1 MGGYMKLIICE
12 KPSLAK
18 NVAEA
23 LNVRD
28 WKDGYIE
35 SDKYIVTWAFG
46 HLLGLKEIKEYEGFE
61 NIRWND
67 ITSPFV
73 PDTFEYK
80 VKNDSGVKN
89 QLKIIRELLKNKNIE
104 SVVNCGD
111 ADREGQLIIDNIIE
125 YCRYKGKV
133 ERLWLPEQTQ
143 ETIREQINQMKDNKE
158 YEKLNLEGKARTY
171 MDWLLGINLT
181 VYLSN
186 KSGEKLRVG
195 RVIIPILK
203 YIYDREIEIR
213 NFVPEKYYGIEN
225 EKNIKLISKLKLDKE
240 KAQEKIEELNLH
252 KAKVVSITE
261 KEIKKQAAKL
271 FSFSTLQSFLSEKYQ
286 IPFAISSIVIQ
297 KLYEDGYL
305 TYPRT
310 NTEYLANN
318 EKEKIAKV
326 IDKIKND
333 YGYLDIRIRDSK
345 RIFND
350 LKIESHSAV
359 TPTVKLPNIFELE
372 DIEQKIYKTVLDRF
386 LSNFI
391 KEECILL
398 EKEMLIK
405 VGNEKFSI
413 SGKTVKQL
421 GYLKYESEEFTD
433 KVPDLN
439 VDDEFDIDFKVVE
452 KITTKPPRISESNLS
467 QYLKNPLKKLNNIG
481 TDDEEYKQILEG
493 IEIGTEATRTDIIE
507 TAKKMGYIS
516 QEKNSYKLEPLGEKV
531 IEILNKLQINLYAE
545 KSIEFSK
552 LLKQVY
558 TREKTIDEVINI
570 TREELKNIFSKD
582 IEIEKIT
589 KDKEVIGICPL
600 CSGNIYQ
607 GRTKTG
613 KVNYY
618 CEKYKEGCKFTL
630 WENVK
635 YYKEEIKITKEKA
648 KALLKK
654 NGKAKFKINNKE
666 ETLKIEIKNYQG
678 NTYIN
683 LKKF

>member
-1 MGGYMKLIICE
+1 MKLIICE

-372 DIEQKIYKTVLDRF
+372 DIEQKIYKTVLNRF

-405 VGNEKFSI
+405 VGDEKFSI

-558 TREKTIDEVINI
+558 TGEKTIDEVINI

-635 YYKEEIKITKEKA
+635 YYKEEIKITKDKA

-666 ETLKIEIKNYQG
+666 ETLKIEIKNHQG

>member
-1 MGGYMKLIICE
+1 MKLIICE

-372 DIEQKIYKTVLDRF
+372 DIEQKIYKTVLNRF

-405 VGNEKFSI
+405 VGDEKFSI

-467 QYLKNPLKKLNNIG
+467 QYLKNPLRKLNNIE

-493 IEIGTEATRTDIIE
+493 IEIGTEATRTGIIE

-552 LLKQVY
+552 ILKQVY
-558 TREKTIDEVINI
+558 AGVKTIDEVIEI
-570 TREELKNIFSKD
+570 TIEELKNIFSKD

-635 YYKEEIKITKEKA
+635 YYKEEIKITKDKA

-666 ETLKIEIKNYQG
+666 ETLKIEIKNHQG

>member
-1 MGGYMKLIICE
+1 M
-12 KPSLAK
+12 
-18 NVAEA
+18 
-23 LNVRD
+23 
-28 WKDGYIE
+28 
-35 SDKYIVTWAFG
+35 
-46 HLLGLKEIKEYEGFE
+46 
-61 NIRWND
+61 
-67 ITSPFV
+67 
-73 PDTFEYK
+73 
-80 VKNDSGVKN
+80 
-89 QLKIIRELLKNKNIE
+89 
-104 SVVNCGD
+104 
-111 ADREGQLIIDNIIE
+111 
-125 YCRYKGKV
+125 
-133 ERLWLPEQTQ
+133 
-143 ETIREQINQMKDNKE
+143 
-158 YEKLNLEGKARTY
+158 
-171 MDWLLGINLT
+171 
-181 VYLSN
+181 
-186 KSGEKLRVG
+186 
-195 RVIIPILK
+195 
-203 YIYDREIEIR
+203 
-213 NFVPEKYYGIEN
+213 
-225 EKNIKLISKLKLDKE
+225 
-240 KAQEKIEELNLH
+240 
-252 KAKVVSITE
+252 
-261 KEIKKQAAKL
+261 
-271 FSFSTLQSFLSEKYQ
+271 
-286 IPFAISSIVIQ
+286 
-297 KLYEDGYL
+297 
-305 TYPRT
+305 
-310 NTEYLANN
+310 
-318 EKEKIAKV
+318 
-326 IDKIKND
+326 
-333 YGYLDIRIRDSK
+333 
-345 RIFND
+345 
-350 LKIESHSAV
+350 KIESHSAI

-391 KEECILL
+391 NEECIVL

-405 VGNEKFSI
+405 VGEEKFSI
-413 SGKTVKQL
+413 NGKTVKQL
-421 GYLKYESEEFTD
+421 GYLKYEKEEFTD

-452 KITTKPPRISESNLS
+452 KTTTKPPRISESNLS
-467 QYLKNPLKKLNNIG
+467 QYLKNPLRKLNNIE

-493 IEIGTEATRTDIIE
+493 IEIGTEATRTGIIE

-558 TREKTIDEVINI
+558 TGEKTIDEVINI

-630 WENVK
+630 WENIK
-635 YYKEEIKITKEKA
+635 YYKEELKITKDKA